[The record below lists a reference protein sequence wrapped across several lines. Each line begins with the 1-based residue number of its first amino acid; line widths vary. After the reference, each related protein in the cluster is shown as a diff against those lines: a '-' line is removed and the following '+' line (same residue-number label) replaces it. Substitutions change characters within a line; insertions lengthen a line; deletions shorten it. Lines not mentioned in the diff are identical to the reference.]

1 MTTITHIVQPLRRYR
16 DEADLRGHMPAERNR

>member
-1 MTTITHIVQPLRRYR
+1 MTTITHIVQPLVVP